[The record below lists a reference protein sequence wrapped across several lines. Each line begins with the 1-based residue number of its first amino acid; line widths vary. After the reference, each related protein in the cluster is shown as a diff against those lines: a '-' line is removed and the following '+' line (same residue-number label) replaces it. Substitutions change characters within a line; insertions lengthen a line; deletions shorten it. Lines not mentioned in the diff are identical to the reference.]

1 MSDSEPDKTSQPI
14 LGPDSKQA
22 AALEAVHTL
31 AMNLQVRACVCIH
44 VCVHTCAIKP
54 LNEAVHTLAM
64 HLQVCVLCV
73 CVLCVYLCVCTYMC
87 N

>member
-1 MSDSEPDKTSQPI
+1 VCVYCVCIYVCVRTCAIKP
-14 LGPDSKQA
+14 LN
-22 AALEAVHTL
+22 EAVRTL

-73 CVLCVYLCVCTYMC
+73 CVFMCVYIHVQLSH
-87 N
+87 